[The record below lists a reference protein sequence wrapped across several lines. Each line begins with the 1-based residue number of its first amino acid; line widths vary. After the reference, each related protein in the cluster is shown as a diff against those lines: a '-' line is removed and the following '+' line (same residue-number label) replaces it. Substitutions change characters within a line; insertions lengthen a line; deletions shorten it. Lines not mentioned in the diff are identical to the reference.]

1 MASVSFTGLL
11 VSAETAKAS
20 PDKWY
25 LRTRSQHPP
34 WTRHGVARVL
44 IASPSR
50 CARTVTVD
58 PVAAVQF
65 VWYDERS
72 DSVKQATEQD
82 ALSLCDTEFVGSGRV
97 LSLCEQW
104 LSRHGGPLHEDDHSM
119 HDDDNK
125 DCNEYGGGPL
135 SIPHMQRHGTHTFA
149 MARSP
154 VGHLADTTFSRGQQ
168 SRR

>member
-97 LSLCEQW
+97 LSLGEQW

-125 DCNEYGGGPL
+125 DC
-135 SIPHMQRHGTHTFA
+135 T
-149 MARSP
+149 
-154 VGHLADTTFSRGQQ
+154 
-168 SRR
+168 